1 MIAKAH
7 LNNLALFNNRIAA
20 HALLSN
26 QYLQTMEING
36 NLLTTH
42 QL

>member
-1 MIAKAH
+1 MIAEAH
-7 LNNLALFNNRIAA
+7 HNNLDLFNNRIAA
-20 HALLSN
+20 HALLSD

-36 NLLTTH
+36 NRQTTH